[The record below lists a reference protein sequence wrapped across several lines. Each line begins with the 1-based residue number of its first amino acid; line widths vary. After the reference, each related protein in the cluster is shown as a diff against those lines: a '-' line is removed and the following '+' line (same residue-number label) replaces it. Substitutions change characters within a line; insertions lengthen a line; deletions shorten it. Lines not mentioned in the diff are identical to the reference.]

1 MTNDGSRRKGQWTE
15 ERNIG
20 SGGFGAVAL
29 WKNVQTGDCLA
40 LKKCRLAN
48 EMTEKHKK
56 RWQMEVKIMSKL
68 DHENVI
74 AGLDVPS
81 ELDVRPNE
89 LPLLAMEYCS
99 GGDLRRI
106 LNQPEHCLGLKEFSI
121 RCLTRDI
128 SSGLEYLHGN
138 RIIHRD
144 LKPENIVLKPA
155 EERVIYKIIDL
166 GYAKEL
172 DQGSVCTSFV
182 GTLQYLAP
190 ELFASQKYTCTVD
203 YWSFGTVVFECITG
217 YRPFLPDLPPV
228 QWHKEICKKSP
239 DDICAIVDDKGEVK
253 FHRTIPSKCKLARS
267 MQVYMEQW
275 LRMMLRW
282 DPKAR
287 GGGLNKE
294 GRPACFS
301 ILDSIFNMKIIYLL
315 NVATNELETYPI
327 ADAHNMSDLQKRI
340 EQETNISVEE
350 QDIVMANGMT
360 PDPDKPASQCY
371 LEPSEQDCFVYL
383 FRHGGGDFQPE
394 QSINRQLKQGLPK
407 SIQTI
412 VKDMKTMLPFQEQ
425 KRTWAESVVFCD
437 EVFQL
442 FKRLVLS
449 QRAIMLSLLR
459 SDSQFVRMKN
469 KMIAEKE
476 VLATKI
482 KYFQESLEH
491 DVMFYNEQV
500 NNGGVSSDRMYSKW
514 MRMAQDVDEFKKLEQ
529 RVNDLEAHAVALQT
543 RIVELQKSPFARTKQ
558 DDTLEELAKQA
569 KKVYE
574 DFRKQARENRDEIHD
589 HKPIVNIIVK
599 AVMWRDKKLPDL
611 FAHLGKICGCKADLN
626 TMLPQIDSCVQEIT
640 INSKKIVDFQKQRQT
655 AVWRLVEIAVQQG
668 KGNSPLDN
676 QDNTDMGDI
685 PTMCRQDL
693 SGSGRSPVGI
703 PQGNPFPVLNASPMG
718 TQMAPMGN
726 FSQSGNSSMLQSLM
740 SSTLTDSVQA
750 LEESKVTNKQM
761 ETALG
766 ELFEEQEQFTTKLT
780 DINKTLHGRVPNS

>member
-155 EERVIYKIIDL
+155 EER
-166 GYAKEL
+166 
-172 DQGSVCTSFV
+172 
-182 GTLQYLAP
+182 AP

-217 YRPFLPDLPPV
+217 YRPFLPDLPP
-228 QWHKEICKKSP
+228 KSP

-449 QRAIMLSLLR
+449 QRAI
-459 SDSQFVRMKN
+459 
-469 KMIAEKE
+469 I
-476 VLATKI
+476 
-482 KYFQESLEH
+482 LEH

-514 MRMAQDVDEFKKLEQ
+514 MRMAQDVDEFKKL
-529 RVNDLEAHAVALQT
+529 T

-574 DFRKQARENRDEIHD
+574 DFRKQARGWKQHLVNCLKNR
-589 HKPIVNIIVK
+589 
-599 AVMWRDKKLPDL
+599 
-611 FAHLGKICGCKADLN
+611 
-626 TMLPQIDSCVQEIT
+626 
-640 INSKKIVDFQKQRQT
+640 NS
-655 AVWRLVEIAVQQG
+655 L
-668 KGNSPLDN
+668 
-676 QDNTDMGDI
+676 
-685 PTMCRQDL
+685 
-693 SGSGRSPVGI
+693 
-703 PQGNPFPVLNASPMG
+703 
-718 TQMAPMGN
+718 
-726 FSQSGNSSMLQSLM
+726 LQ
-740 SSTLTDSVQA
+740 
-750 LEESKVTNKQM
+750 N
-761 ETALG
+761 
-766 ELFEEQEQFTTKLT
+766 
-780 DINKTLHGRVPNS
+780 